1 MNDTI
6 TETQKHPGEVLKRMM
21 EMNISDAKSI
31 YELAK
36 ANGCQDSQ
44 EFINWQDELNA
55 ISVKYG

>member
-1 MNDTI
+1 MDNAI
-6 TETQKHPGEVLKRMM
+6 TETQKHPGKILKQMM
-21 EMNISDAKSI
+21 EMSISDAKSI